1 MDRGARAVTS
11 APTRLAGLAR
21 SRNQLATLAS
31 SRNRPIVTAEC
42 PSADGGTI
50 DDLAARLATIAPF
63 VDAVNVTDN
72 PAAHAHASN
81 VSMAI
86 ALAGLGVEP
95 IMQIVCRDKN
105 RLAIQ
110 ADIAGA
116 AMFGIVNFSALT
128 GDDVTAGD
136 EPEARRVFDLD
147 GPQLVSVL
155 AGMKAGTYLS
165 GRKFTPTGDFFIG
178 AVENPGAPPL
188 DYRADRA
195 LLKVNAGAQM
205 VQLQI
210 SYRPDQLEAFMSACV
225 ANGVA
230 QRAIVLP
237 SVCLTKGA
245 RALSFMNDKVP
256 GISVPAE
263 TIDRVA
269 NADDQA
275 EEAYLLV
282 RDLTA
287 HALQLPGVAGIHI
300 TDFRHDGSVQR
311 LTEELRIGPRFDSTI
326 AETGTNPEHE
336 ERHAHSS

>member
-1 MDRGARAVTS
+1 MSTNVPAV
-11 APTRLAGLAR
+11 APRLAAPARLAALAR
-21 SRNQLATLAS
+21 SRH
-31 SRNRPIVTAEC
+31 RPIVTAEG
-42 PSADGGTI
+42 PSADGGTV

-86 ALAGLGVEP
+86 ALAQLSIEP

-116 AMFGIVNFSALT
+116 SMFGVVNFSALT
-128 GDDVTAGD
+128 GDDVPAGD

-147 GPQLVSVL
+147 GPQLVSVMS
-155 AGMKAGTYLS
+155 GMKAGTYLS
-165 GRKFTPTGDFFIG
+165 GRSFSPAGEFFIG

-210 SYRPDQLEAFMSACV
+210 SYRPDQLEAFMAACV

-230 QRAIVLP
+230 ERAVVLP

-256 GISVPAE
+256 GISVPA
-263 TIDRVA
+263 DVVARVSSA
-269 NADDQA
+269 ADQS

-282 RDLTA
+282 RDLA
-287 HALQLPGVAGIHI
+287 AGALALPGVAGIHI

-311 LTEELRIGPRFDSTI
+311 LTEDLRIGPLFDTTSPLPH
-326 AETGTNPEHE
+326 ERNRPDPSPELE
-336 ERHAHSS
+336 EHHAHHA

>member
-1 MDRGARAVTS
+1 MSASVTAV
-11 APTRLAGLAR
+11 APRLAAPARLAALAQ
-21 SRNQLATLAS
+21 SRH
-31 SRNRPIVTAEC
+31 RPIVTAEC
-42 PSADGGTI
+42 PSADGGTVE
-50 DDLAARLATIAPF
+50 DLAARLATIAPF

-86 ALAGLGVEP
+86 ALAQLGIEP

-116 AMFGIVNFSALT
+116 SMFGIVNFSALT

-147 GPQLVSVL
+147 GPQLVSVMS
-155 AGMKAGTYLS
+155 GMKAGTYLS
-165 GRKFTPTGDFFIG
+165 GRSFSPAGEFFIG

-210 SYRPDQLEAFMSACV
+210 SYRPDQLEAFMAACV

-230 QRAIVLP
+230 ERAVVLP

-256 GISVPAE
+256 GISVPADV
-263 TIDRVA
+263 IARVSSA
-269 NADDQA
+269 ADQS

-287 HALQLPGVAGIHI
+287 GALALPGVAGIHI

-311 LTEELRIGPRFDSTI
+311 LTEDLRIGPRFDTTSPLPH
-326 AETGTNPEHE
+326 EPNRPDPSPELE
-336 ERHAHSS
+336 EHHAHHA

>member
-1 MDRGARAVTS
+1 MTTS
-11 APTRLAGLAR
+11 SAGLAALAR
-21 SRNQLATLAS
+21 SRH
-31 SRNRPIVTAEC
+31 RPIVTAEC
-42 PSADGGTI
+42 PSVDGGSVE
-50 DDLAARLATIAPF
+50 DLAARLAKIAPF

-81 VSMAI
+81 VAMAI
-86 ALAGLGVEP
+86 ALTQLGIEP
-95 IMQIVCRDKN
+95 ILQIVCRDKN
-105 RLAIQ
+105 RIAIQ

-116 AMFGIVNFSALT
+116 SMFGVVNFSALT

-155 AGMKAGTYLS
+155 AGMKKGTYLS
-165 GRKFTPTGDFFIG
+165 GRRFTPTGDFFIG
-178 AVENPGAPPL
+178 CVENPGAPPL

-210 SYRPDQLEAFMSACV
+210 SYRPEQLETFMSACV

-263 TIDRVA
+263 TIDRIA

-282 RDLTA
+282 RGLTA
-287 HALQLPGVAGIHI
+287 HALNLPGVAGIHI
-300 TDFRHDGSVQR
+300 TDFRQDGSVQR
-311 LTEELRIGPRFDSTI
+311 LTEELGIGPRFDSTI
-326 AETGTNPEHE
+326 PEAGTIPEHE

>member
-1 MDRGARAVTS
+1 MTTPPA
-11 APTRLAGLAR
+11 RLAALAR
-21 SRNQLATLAS
+21 SRH
-31 SRNRPIVTAEC
+31 RPIVTAEC
-42 PSADGGTI
+42 PSADGGTV

-81 VSMAI
+81 VAMAI
-86 ALAGLGVEP
+86 ALTQLGVEP

-105 RLAIQ
+105 RIAIQ
-110 ADIAGA
+110 ADISGA
-116 AMFGIVNFSALT
+116 SMFGVVNFSALT

-210 SYRPDQLEAFMSACV
+210 SYRPGQLEAFMAACV
-225 ANGVA
+225 ANGVTE
-230 QRAIVLP
+230 RAIVLP

-245 RALSFMNDKVP
+245 KGLGFMNDKVP

-263 TIDRVA
+263 SIDRVA
-269 NADDQA
+269 NADNQA

-287 HALQLPGVAGIHI
+287 HALALPGVAGIHI
-300 TDFRHDGSVQR
+300 TDFRHDGSLQR
-311 LTEELRIGPRFDSTI
+311 LTDELHIGPQFDTMSNRFDPTS
-326 AETGTNPEHE
+326 ELEEH
-336 ERHAHSS
+336 HAHNS